1 MSIAAIAVSL
11 TLAST
16 SVAGPGYYVGDGDYL
31 DTVGWSVQFY
41 DTYSRDKLAS
51 TVRLTA
57 AELKK
62 NTGVD
67 IAYTSTINKT
77 SAQCPGYT
85 STGRHRIVI
94 RLEPSNTRSYTYACT
109 LGDLRTSASV
119 HMSGVNWTNKLRA
132 GTHTA
137 YRENVIS
144 HELGHAVGLGH
155 PTPCNLTGTDPL
167 MCGDYWGGYST
178 PSTAMKY
185 TPYDIAGLKKLVT
198 NRP

>member
-1 MSIAAIAVSL
+1 MTIS
-11 TLAST
+11 TLALTAALMST
-16 SVAGPGYYVGDGDYL
+16 SVTGPGYVIGDANYL
-31 DTVGWSVQFY
+31 DTTGWSVQFY
-41 DTYSRDKLAS
+41 DTYSRDKLGA
-51 TVRLTA
+51 TVKLTA

-85 STGRHRIVI
+85 STGRHRIVV
-94 RLEPSNTRSYTYACT
+94 RLEPSNLRSYTYGCE
-109 LGDLRTSASV
+109 LGDLQHSGSV
-119 HMSGVNWTNKLRA
+119 HFSGVNWTNKTRG

-137 YRENVIS
+137 YRENVVS

-155 PTPCNLTGTDPL
+155 PVPCDLTGTDPL
-167 MCGDYWGGYST
+167 MCGDHWGGYAT